1 MDNINDHLKACR
13 PDADV
18 YTYSF
23 TKAEVD
29 EINEGLKKKSW
40 TDEVRELIKEQERE
54 EIVNDFVKAF
64 NEFMNT
70 SGPCGFY
77 EECYDSPTGDCID
90 CFKEKWLKEQN
101 K

>member
-1 MDNINDHLKACR
+1 MVSIDDHLKACR

-40 TDEVRELIKEQERE
+40 TDEVREL
-54 EIVNDFVKAF
+54 
-64 NEFMNT
+64 
-70 SGPCGFY
+70 
-77 EECYDSPTGDCID
+77 
-90 CFKEKWLKEQN
+90 LKEN
-101 K
+101 ES